1 MKTINEIRN
10 IEAKIM
16 LMDPILP
23 METHHH
29 GHNMA
34 AVIDQH
40 DSGQHAGH
48 MQLNHQPMDI
58 EQEREVLFFFR
69 TLSTYAS
76 LLSRRLK
83 YIIWLPDVAS
93 KVNKI

>member
-1 MKTINEIRN
+1 
-10 IEAKIM
+10 
-16 LMDPILP
+16 MDPILP

-58 EQEREVLFFFR
+58 EQEREVLFFSR
-69 TLSTYAS
+69 TF
-76 LLSRRLK
+76 
-83 YIIWLPDVAS
+83 
-93 KVNKI
+93 

>member
-1 MKTINEIRN
+1 
-10 IEAKIM
+10 
-16 LMDPILP
+16 MDPILP

-58 EQEREVLFFFR
+58 EQEREVLFFFSYF
-69 TLSTYAS
+69 LSKDYAS

-83 YIIWLPDVAS
+83 YLSYGYQMWPLNQIRFSDLKLAFRQW
-93 KVNKI
+93 

>member
-1 MKTINEIRN
+1 
-10 IEAKIM
+10 M

-83 YIIWLPDVAS
+83 YIILLPDVAS